1 MATNI
6 NIPRKA
12 NLGEYVASNVPMEYN
27 SMTMNKTTSPNFA
40 ANMPLSQNAI
50 GDAVMGNQGPNPFP
64 PNHFNQGMNNF
75 GGQSRQFQD
84 NLENFPRMKYH
95 PNSNMAAGGPYGG
108 VFDSSV
114 SESYQLAMARKF
126 RPQDVF
132 NMNKTMEQ
140 SNYAQPRSIT
150 NNPWSIEYANRNNRQ
165 RSLPVNKPAIPQ
177 QVSSLTVVYH
187 LFSLV

>member
-1 MATNI
+1 MATNM
-6 NIPRKA
+6 NLPRK
-12 NLGEYVASNVPMEYN
+12 EYVASNMPIEYN
-27 SMTMNKTTSPNFA
+27 SMAMNKTTSPNFA

-50 GDAVMGNQGPNPFP
+50 GDAVMGNQGPSTFP

-95 PNSNMAAGGPYGG
+95 TSSNMAAGGPYGG
-108 VFDSSV
+108 VFDSSS

-126 RPQDVF
+126 RPQDMY

-140 SNYAQPRSIT
+140 TSYAQQRSMS
-150 NNPWSIEYANRNNRQ
+150 NNPWSVEYANRNNRQ

-177 QVSSLTVVYH
+177 QVCCLTVVYH
-187 LFSLV
+187 LF